1 MPTITVLYRYT
12 YIKNDSFKKHFTTY
26 CIVYKHNIMCVAYK
40 LYQVQT
46 IVLLLPS
53 KL

>member
-1 MPTITVLYRYT
+1 MPIITVLYRYT

-26 CIVYKHNIMCVAYK
+26 CIVYKHIMCVAYI
-40 LYQVQT
+40 LYKVQT